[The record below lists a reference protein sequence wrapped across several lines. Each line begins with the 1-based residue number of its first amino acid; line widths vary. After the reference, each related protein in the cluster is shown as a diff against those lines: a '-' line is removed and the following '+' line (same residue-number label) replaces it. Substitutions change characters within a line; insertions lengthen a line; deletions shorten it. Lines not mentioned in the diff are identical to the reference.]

1 MPSPINI
8 KDEVAMKTPTP
19 AKGSNRTRQFVLG
32 TIAFWL
38 AMFGMA
44 AAQTYSTSSDP
55 LSVTPLP
62 LTAGNPATV
71 SGEGF
76 EPASDVVIVLVDTG
90 AGTETE
96 LETVTVD
103 DDGSFTVTVGI
114 PDEFSGEGHIM
125 AKGVAADGAQRVL
138 GSPSGSDDGSLAR
151 TGSTP
156 MPWIVGGTSAA
167 ALGSLLLVLARRRQE
182 RVAQPAG

>member
-1 MPSPINI
+1 MTSLSET
-8 KDEVAMKTPTP
+8 KEQKAMTTPTT
-19 AKGSNRTRQFVLG
+19 AKSSTRTRQFVLA

-55 LSVTPLP
+55 LSVTPSP
-62 LTAGNPATV
+62 LTPGNPATV

-76 EPASDVVIVLVDTG
+76 EPGSDVVFILVDTG

-96 LETVTVD
+96 LVSVTVR
-103 DDGSFTVTVGI
+103 DDGSFTVTLEV
-114 PDEFSGEGHIM
+114 PADFSGEGHIM
-125 AKGVAADGAQRVL
+125 ARGVATDGAQRIL
-138 GSPSGSDDGSLAR
+138 GGSEADGSLAR
-151 TGSTP
+151 TGSSP

-182 RVAQPAG
+182 RVAQTAG